1 MAVTAKRENMRLL
14 AIVLGEDDSKVRNN
28 ETSQLL
34 DYGFNSYK
42 INMIKSKDDV
52 IDKIHFEKADTDEI
66 EITTKEDIS
75 ILLKKN
81 DQAKK
86 YQTEL
91 KINDIKLPI
100 KKGSVVGKLII
111 KDNGVDILTVD
122 VISRD
127 NAKKKNILRLYLD
140 ILKEIVAG

>member
-42 INMIKSKDDV
+42 INMIKSKDEV
-52 IDKIHFEKADTDEI
+52 IDKIHFEKADIDEI

-100 KKGSVVGKLII
+100 KKGSIVGKLII
-111 KDNGVDILTVD
+111 KDNGADILTVD
-122 VISRD
+122 VISRA
-127 NAKKKNILRLYLD
+127 NAKKKNILKLYLD
-140 ILKEIVAG
+140 VLKEIVAG